1 MCRLFFLKK
10 FYMKIVDQLNVEIPA
25 LSLVAGMGALA
36 CFSKD
41 PIISGLGAIA
51 HATSISHLVLKKS
64 VPWPFARKILA
75 SGISCVGVV
84 LNPKVTVTIGLL
96 VGMNEAMKAC
106 RRRCR
111 GEVEEEGHIQS
122 CALIFRKIEE
132 SFGDRLVSANFY
144 LAKIRGIEIIEIS
157 SAEVAAVG
165 VSLVSCLSVTPFL
178 AATGAAVYPF
188 ALSNVML
195 KKKIPSGLLRGAVS
209 AAISSGLYLSSFSP
223 FTIALLGLGVGAAGL
238 GSRLYRVFRCPQS
251 N

>member
-1 MCRLFFLKK
+1 MAFVDSISHQFVK
-10 FYMKIVDQLNVEIPA
+10 FHGETAA

-51 HATSISHLVLKKS
+51 HATSVSHLVLKKS
-64 VPWPFARKILA
+64 IPWPVVRKILS
-75 SGISCVGVV
+75 SGIASVAVV

-96 VGMNEAMKAC
+96 AGMNEAMKAC

-111 GEVEEEGHIQS
+111 GDVEEEGDVQS
-122 CALIFRKIEE
+122 RALIFRKIEE
-132 SFGDRLVSANFY
+132 RFGDRLVLANFY
-144 LAKIRGIEIIEIS
+144 LAKIRGVEIIEIS
-157 SAEVAAVG
+157 SSEVAAVG
-165 VSLVSCLSVTPFL
+165 VGLVSCLSVTPFL
-178 AATGAAVYPF
+178 AVTGAAVYTL

-195 KKKIPSGLLRGAVS
+195 KKRIPSGLWRGAVS
-209 AAISSGLYLSSFSP
+209 AAISSGLYLSSLSP

-238 GSRLYRVFRCPQS
+238 GSRLYRVFRHPQT